1 MPRLIEFESLSSAD
15 LIVDAIYEGK
25 DSQLASDPI
34 SRLLAGCGN
43 MGGFRLAGRGQ
54 DKLFVALFTTGQEK
68 DWPDRVDLNT
78 GQFTYYGDNRTPGH
92 ELHDTPQGGNRVLRR
107 VFDLLHGSPPQRELI
122 PPFFVFQKYATQK
135 SARAVQFKG
144 LVVPGHPSLS
154 ATEDL
159 VAVWK
164 TSGGQRFQNYRSVF
178 TILDIA
184 VIERKLLNEF
194 ISGSDT
200 RLSQSPDVWK
210 QWVLTGRYRPLTSEP
225 TTVIRTVTDQM
236 PDTEN
241 KIAILRAVHEH
252 FKDSPHQF
260 EGFAARIFQMHDRRV
275 IVDQKRGLLLM
286 GVATLSA
293 GTCWA

>member
-15 LIVDAIYEGK
+15 LIIDAIYQGK

-34 SRLLAGCGN
+34 SRLPPGCGN
-43 MGGFRLAGRGQ
+43 MGGFRMAGKGR

-68 DWPDRVDLNT
+68 DWPDRIDLNT

-92 ELHDTPQGGNRVLRR
+92 ELHDTPLGGNRALRR
-107 VFDLLHGSPPQRELI
+107 VFDLIHSLPPQRELI

-144 LVVPGHPSLS
+144 LAIPGHPSLS

-178 TILDIA
+178 TILDVAI
-184 VIERKLLNEF
+184 IERPLLSGF

-200 RLSQSPDVWK
+200 RVSQAPDIWK
-210 QWVLTGRYRPLTSEP
+210 QWVLSGKYRPLT
-225 TTVIRTVTDQM
+225 
-236 PDTEN
+236 
-241 KIAILRAVHEH
+241 
-252 FKDSPHQF
+252 
-260 EGFAARIFQMHDRRV
+260 
-275 IVDQKRGLLLM
+275 
-286 GVATLSA
+286 
-293 GTCWA
+293 